1 MLSSSAS
8 SDHNPTA
15 ASLSSAKQIKIHI
28 LFFLLFYF
36 LLFLGRCSWA
46 RSSCSCCDR
55 RTSSSTTAKS
65 HQLLFAGCNDLMHSL
80 SFEFC
85 DQPLCN
91 LRIELRAHRIQD
103 GLEICSAWTLFATKN
118 CHQVGSAILHS
129 HCD

>member
-28 LFFLLFYF
+28 LFFLLFYDF

-46 RSSCSCCDR
+46 R
-55 RTSSSTTAKS
+55 SSTTAKS

-91 LRIELRAHRIQD
+91 LLIELRAHRLQD
-103 GLEICSAWTLFATKN
+103 SLEICSAWALFATEN

-129 HCD
+129 HCY

>member
-28 LFFLLFYF
+28 LFFLLFFDF

-55 RTSSSTTAKS
+55 RTTSSTTAKS

-91 LRIELRAHRIQD
+91 LFIELRAPVPPR
-103 GLEICSAWTLFATKN
+103 GARPLGTT
-118 CHQVGSAILHS
+118 
-129 HCD
+129 